1 MQNMIHRVKQGVAAL
16 LMAAVSAMHAA
27 PALASYDV
35 NIPPP
40 ASPIATQI
48 YDLHM
53 WIIIVCIVIFVVVF
67 SAMFYS
73 LLKFRKSQ
81 GAKPD
86 VNFHES
92 TLIEIIWTVIPFII
106 LIGMA
111 IPATRTVLE
120 MKDAGNP
127 DVTIKVTGYQW
138 GWQYEY
144 QQEGVVFYS
153 NLATPW
159 SQIGQP
165 GAPATDKKG
174 DNYLLEVDHP
184 MVVPAGKKVRLLV
197 TSNDVI
203 HGWYVPT
210 LGVNQYGI
218 PGFIKDA
225 WFTASKPGTYR
236 GQCSQICGKL
246 HGYMPITVNALS
258 DADYAKWVADAKTK
272 FAVAKPADASSEP
285 AKVAEDPN
293 KVWTP
298 DELKKVGGDLYAAN
312 CAACHQADGKGNP
325 AMKAKALDGS
335 AVVKGPKS
343 GLLSVVL
350 NGRPGT
356 LMAPFARLS
365 DSELAAVA
373 TYARNSWSNK
383 TGDAVMPADVK
394 AARK

>member
-16 LMAAVSAMHAA
+16 LMAAMSAMHAA

-40 ASPIATQI
+40 ASPIAVQI

-127 DVTIKVTGYQW
+127 DVTIKATGYQW

-153 NLATPW
+153 NLSTPW

-165 GAPATDKKG
+165 GTPATDKKG
-174 DNYLLEVDHP
+174 DNYLLEVDNA
-184 MVVPAGKKVRLLV
+184 MVVPAGKKVRLLI

-225 WFTASKPGTYR
+225 WFTATKPGTYR

-246 HGYMPITVNALS
+246 HGYMPITVNAVS

-272 FAVAKPADASSEP
+272 FAVAKPQTDAEP
-285 AKVAEDPN
+285 VKVAEDPN
-293 KVWTP
+293 KRWTP
-298 DELKKVGGDLYAAN
+298 DELKKLGGDVYTAN
-312 CAACHQADGKGNP
+312 CSACHQADGKGNP

-335 AVVKGPKS
+335 AIVKGSKS
-343 GLLSVVL
+343 GLTAVLL
-350 NGRPGT
+350 NGKPNT
-356 LMAPFARLS
+356 LMASFARLS

-373 TYARNSWSNK
+373 TYTRNSWGNK
-383 TGDAVMPADVK
+383 TGDAVLPADIK

>member
-1 MQNMIHRVKQGVAAL
+1 MIHRVKQGVAAL

-127 DVTIKVTGYQW
+127 DITIKVTGYQW

-153 NLATPW
+153 NLKTPW

-174 DNYLLEVDHP
+174 ENYLLEVDHA
-184 MVVPAGKKVRLLV
+184 MVVPAGKKVRLL
-197 TSNDVI
+197 
-203 HGWYVPT
+203 
-210 LGVNQYGI
+210 
-218 PGFIKDA
+218 
-225 WFTASKPGTYR
+225 
-236 GQCSQICGKL
+236 
-246 HGYMPITVNALS
+246 ITCLLYTS
-258 DADYAKWVADAKTK
+258 DAAD
-272 FAVAKPADASSEP
+272 E
-285 AKVAEDPN
+285 
-293 KVWTP
+293 
-298 DELKKVGGDLYAAN
+298 
-312 CAACHQADGKGNP
+312 
-325 AMKAKALDGS
+325 
-335 AVVKGPKS
+335 
-343 GLLSVVL
+343 
-350 NGRPGT
+350 
-356 LMAPFARLS
+356 
-365 DSELAAVA
+365 
-373 TYARNSWSNK
+373 
-383 TGDAVMPADVK
+383 
-394 AARK
+394 

>member
-1 MQNMIHRVKQGVAAL
+1 MHNMIHRVKNGVAAL
-16 LMAAVSAMHAA
+16 LLSAMGLLGSA

-35 NIPPP
+35 NIPQP
-40 ASPIATQI
+40 ASPIASQI
-48 YDLHM
+48 YNLHM
-53 WIIIVCIVIFVVVF
+53 WIIIVCIVIFIVVF

-92 TLIEIIWTVIPFII
+92 TLIEIIWTVIPFVI

-127 DVTIKVTGYQW
+127 DITIKATGYQW

-144 QQEGVVFYS
+144 QQEGLAFYS
-153 NLATPW
+153 NLSTPW

-165 GAPATDKKG
+165 GAPATQEKNP
-174 DNYLLEVDHP
+174 NYLLEVDNP
-184 MVVPAGKKVRLLV
+184 MVVPAGKKVRLLI

-218 PGFIKDA
+218 PGFVKDA
-225 WFTASKPGTYR
+225 WFKADKPGVYR

-246 HGYMPITVNALS
+246 HGYMPITVTALS
-258 DADYAKWVADAKTK
+258 DADYAKWVAEAKTK
-272 FAVAKPADASSEP
+272 FAVAKADAP
-285 AKVAEDPN
+285 AADAKPAEDPN
-293 KVWTP
+293 KVWTAE
-298 DELKKVGGDLYAAN
+298 ELKKAGNELYAAN

-335 AVVKGPKS
+335 PIVKGAKPGLLAVVLKGKP
-343 GLLSVVL
+343 
-350 NGRPGT
+350 NT
-356 LMAPFARLS
+356 LMAPFERLS
-365 DSELAAVA
+365 DSEIAAIS
-373 TYARNSWSNK
+373 THIRNSWGNK

-394 AARK
+394 SARK